1 MVRLILTGKCIAGHM
16 EGDIRDSTTK
26 QVILNS
32 AIVLHMVLVLRKVP
46 GRTVGLTILLF
57 CCSFFFFFS
66 QQARVAEEL
75 DMELL
80 PCISHRI
87 SSFRAK
93 VLRRKQ
99 ILT

>member
-1 MVRLILTGKCIAGHM
+1 MVM
-16 EGDIRDSTTK
+16 YGDIQDSTTK
-26 QVILNS
+26 QTLLNS
-32 AIVLHMVLVLRKVP
+32 AVVRHMVLVLRKVP
-46 GRTVGLTILLF
+46 GRRSVGLTMLLF

-66 QQARVAEEL
+66 QQAGVAEEL

>member
-1 MVRLILTGKCIAGHM
+1 M

-57 CCSFFFFFS
+57 CCSFFFFFFS
-66 QQARVAEEL
+66 QQDRVAEEL

-99 ILT
+99 ILA